1 MDLDIFQKLTIVI
14 SHIDKVRKNCIK
26 LGFILIKMGETQL
39 GRTLIANG
47 MIHDNSKFTGIEF
60 EHLFKGDDLLSES
73 VKHHQLVNPH
83 HPEYWGGIH
92 NMPEVYLIEMVCD
105 CAARSAE
112 FGTDIKH
119 FFSDVA
125 TKKYNFTMGDNVG
138 VKIKKYIDLLYN
150 SSF

>member
-92 NMPEVYLIEMVCD
+92 NMPEVYLIEMVVV
-105 CAARSAE
+105 S
-112 FGTDIKH
+112 
-119 FFSDVA
+119 
-125 TKKYNFTMGDNVG
+125 
-138 VKIKKYIDLLYN
+138 
-150 SSF
+150 